1 MGRRVLLREHRTQP
15 GAVDGDCRNIRFR
28 RLGGHLKRLSLI
40 IPLVTLV
47 LVMSACSRATPEP
60 VATPTATPRVVRVT
74 AEPTATPP
82 APVPDT
88 RKEIAQPEPPP
99 TISAT
104 HGSPSV
110 SVLPDLGIV
119 GAPENM
125 PVPLWFGSVQEHSS
139 ITRLRGN
146 PDDFLIR
153 TPVTNTGAVDV
164 GSFSWDLQFDN
175 ELVASFQERIGAES
189 DMELEIKIKD
199 VKSLIAITPGFH
211 QWKVILDPEN
221 EIQEI
226 DESNNVATFNF
237 EVQLVF
243 PDLAWQIASGRDQD
257 SPLTNKISSEF
268 GAEYFLEVSLL
279 NSGESR
285 AVLPYENWS
294 DAIRIVLDE
303 VVIDSGLTGNLS
315 LPAGEAMHLMLPIS
329 ALTGEIDFSRATH
342 RLRLQVDP
350 EGRILESD
358 ETNNLFDIEFEIPLP
373 DLRWQLPS
381 SSLDNILTFKLLPE
395 GHKGEFFLELFLI
408 NSGTATA
415 ALPYGNWGEAVRIT
429 LDGVLVDSGLT
440 DDQAL
445 QAEQSNRILLS
456 FSDLSKQIDLT
467 TGTHRLS
474 LEIDGE
480 GLVLESDTENNALV
494 LEVQIGPYPDRT
506 TDGKP
511 DSYDHAIHMIYLL
524 PSDRPGE
531 DWDTDG
537 TIANLAHGMQSW
549 FTAKSDGYR
558 LLLDDYEQILD
569 ISFFRSEH
577 SIVDIDRSV
586 YASGAFNLLVS
597 ELRLAGFDRPG
608 RIYAIWYPFSGGES
622 LCGVAGRSRSLDD
635 PRPRYAMTF
644 VQEGCRTTKTTMLH
658 EIFHALGAVDN
669 CATNHFEGHV
679 RDYQSDLMGL
689 FTAPLE
695 TRTLD
700 IGRDDYFGHSIPG
713 CMDLA
718 NSPFVV
724 AP

>member
-1 MGRRVLLREHRTQP
+1 MHIRV
-15 GAVDGDCRNIRFR
+15 R

-47 LVMSACSRATPEP
+47 LVMSACSRVTPEP
-60 VATPTATPRVVRVT
+60 VATPTATPWVVRVT

-88 RKEIAQPEPPP
+88 REEIAQPGLQAA
-99 TISAT
+99 ISAT
-104 HGSPSV
+104 PGSPSV
-110 SVLPDLGIV
+110 SVFPDLGIV

-125 PVPLWFGSVQEHSS
+125 PVPLWFGSVQDNSF
-139 ITRLRGN
+139 ITRLTGN

-153 TPVTNTGAVDV
+153 TKVTNTGAVDI

-189 DMELEIKIKD
+189 EMELEIKIKD
-199 VKSLIAITPGFH
+199 AKSLIAITPGFH
-211 QWKVILDPEN
+211 QWKVILDPGN

-226 DESNNVATFNF
+226 DERNNVATFDF

-257 SPLTNKISSEF
+257 SPLTSKISSEF

-279 NSGESR
+279 NSGKSR

-303 VVIDSGLTGNLS
+303 VVIDLGLTGKLS
-315 LPAGEAMHLMLPIS
+315 LPAGEAMHLILPIS

-395 GHKGEFFLELFLI
+395 GHKGEFFLELFLM

-415 ALPYGNWGEAVRIT
+415 VLPYGNWGEAVRIT

-456 FSDLSKQIDLT
+456 FSDLSKQIDLA

-537 TIANLAHGMQSW
+537 TIANLAHDMQSW

-558 LLLDDYEQILD
+558 LLLDDYEQTLD

-577 SIVDIDRSV
+577 SIVDIDRSKD
-586 YASGAFNLLVS
+586 AFRLLVS

-622 LCGVAGRSRSLDD
+622 ICGVGQGRSQSLDD

-669 CATNHFEGHV
+669 CATYHFEGHV
-679 RDYQSDLMGL
+679 RDYQSDLMSAY
-689 FTAPLE
+689 TASLE